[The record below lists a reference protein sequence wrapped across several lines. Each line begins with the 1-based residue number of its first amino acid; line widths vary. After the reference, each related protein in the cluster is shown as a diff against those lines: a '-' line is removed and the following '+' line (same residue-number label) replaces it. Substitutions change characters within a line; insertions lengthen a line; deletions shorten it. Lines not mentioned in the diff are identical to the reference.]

1 MVAPSCS
8 SSAGDGNKVRVVARI
23 RPLSEKE
30 LNENSHE
37 ALSKLQ
43 GPNGAETS
51 LVQVNNQGSGSDKR
65 WFELDAVL
73 DGTSNQS
80 DVYRESGAQQAV
92 TQDLFA
98 GFNTSIL
105 AYGQTGAGK
114 VRTRNKKRLV
124 VTLDSTL
131 TRCNPCL

>member
-1 MVAPSCS
+1 MVAPSS
-8 SSAGDGNKVRVVARI
+8 SSSSEGGGNKVRVVARI

-51 LVQVNNQGSGSDKR
+51 LVQVNNNQGTGSDKR

-73 DGTSNQS
+73 DGSSNQS
-80 DVYRESGAQQAV
+80 NVYRESGAKQAV

-114 VRTRNKKRLV
+114 VR
-124 VTLDSTL
+124 
-131 TRCNPCL
+131 